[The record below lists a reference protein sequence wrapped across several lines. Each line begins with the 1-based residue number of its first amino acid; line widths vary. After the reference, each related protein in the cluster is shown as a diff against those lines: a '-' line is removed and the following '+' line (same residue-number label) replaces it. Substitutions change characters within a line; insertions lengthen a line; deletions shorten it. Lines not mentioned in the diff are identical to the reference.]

1 MLPTLS
7 VSKLATVALGACA
20 VVAQGVQQRQPNIVF
35 ILTDDQDER
44 LGSIEYMPFVK
55 KHFIDEGTYYQKH
68 FCTIAICCPSRVSL
82 LTGQAAH
89 NTNVTY
95 VTPPHGRRFVIQDK
109 KLAMLMNCSL
119 GGYPKFVSQGYNEK
133 YLPVWLQHA
142 GYNTY
147 YTGKLFNAHTTDNW
161 NNPFPKG
168 WTGSDFLLDPN
179 TYLYLN
185 ATFQRNKSPPRT
197 FPGEYSN
204 DLVAERALGF
214 LDDALKFNGSKPFFL
229 AVAPIGPHNNGA
241 GGETSPGATPP
252 IPAKRHE
259 NLFAN
264 VTVPRTYNFNPD
276 KPSMANWGLT
286 IPQLN
291 ETEIAYGDNYYRR
304 RLQTLQSVDEM
315 VDAVFKSL
323 EDAGVLDN
331 TYVIY
336 TSDNGFHIGQ
346 HRLKPGKTCAIE
358 EDINVPFFIRGPG
371 VPKGKTVDF
380 VTTHTDIAPTIFSIA
395 NITLREDFDGS
406 PIPFSEEGIEKAQND
421 PKHDH
426 VNVEF
431 WGTQRGYD
439 VFGGVSANN
448 TYKAMRVLGDGYSF
462 FYSVWCSNEREFYDM
477 KKDPGQMDNLAGSD
491 DGQLLDR
498 PLSAVQDRLDALLL
512 VLKSCKAD
520 SCRLPWSQIHPDG
533 GVNNLRDALD
543 ARYDA
548 SYAGQPKISFSDCK
562 DFYDIGSEGA
572 QDALVY
578 YDP

>member
-1 MLPTLS
+1 MLLVPGLS
-7 VSKLATVALGACA
+7 MLATLALGAIA
-20 VVAQGVQQRQPNIVF
+20 VVAQDVQQRQPNIVF
-35 ILTDDQDER
+35 IMTDDQDEQ
-44 LGSIEYMPFVK
+44 LGSLDYMPYVQKHFVK
-55 KHFIDEGTYYQKH
+55 EGTYYRKH

-95 VTPPHGRRFVIQDK
+95 VTPPHG
-109 KLAMLMNCSL
+109 
-119 GGYPKFVSQGYNEK
+119 GYPKFVSQGYNEK
-133 YLPVWLQHA
+133 YLPVWLQDA

-147 YTGKLFNAHTTDNW
+147 YTGKLFNAHNTDNW

-185 ATFQRNKSPPRT
+185 ATFQRNQSPPQT

-214 LDDALKFNGSKPFFL
+214 LDDALRFNGSKPFFL
-229 AVAPIGPHNNGA
+229 GVAPIGPHNNGL

-264 VTVPRTYNFNPD
+264 VTVPRTYNFNPE
-276 KPSMANWGLT
+276 K
-286 IPQLN
+286 LN
-291 ETEIAYGDNYYRR
+291 ATEVAYGDNYYRR

-315 VDAVFKSL
+315 VDAVINRL
-323 EDAGVLDN
+323 DQAGVLEN
-331 TYVIY
+331 TYVIF

-346 HRLKPGKTCAIE
+346 HRLKPGKMCAIE
-358 EDINVPFFIRGPG
+358 EDINVPFLIRGPG

-380 VTTHTDIAPTIFSIA
+380 
-395 NITLREDFDGS
+395 DFDGS
-406 PIPFSEEGIEKAQND
+406 PIPFSEEGIVKAQND

-439 VFGGVSANN
+439 AFGGVAANN
-448 TYKAMRVLGDGYSF
+448 TYKAMRVLGDGYSL

-477 KKDPGQMDNLAGSD
+477 NKDPGQMVNLAGRAS
-491 DGQLLDR
+491 GQLLER
-498 PLSAVQDRLDALLL
+498 PLSVVQDRLDALLL
-512 VLKSCKAD
+512 VLKGCKAET
-520 SCRLPWSQIHPDG
+520 CRLPWKHIHPEG
-533 GVNNLRDALD
+533 GVENLRDALD
-543 ARYDA
+543 VKYDDF
-548 SYAGQPKISFSDCK
+548 YAGQPKISFSDCK
-562 DFYDIGSEGA
+562 DFYDISAEGA
-572 QDALVY
+572 QDTLIF
-578 YDP
+578 YDPRYAATEILQDTGSSVLFDEL

>member
-1 MLPTLS
+1 MSFLSLPKLLTAALS
-7 VSKLATVALGACA
+7 ASA
-20 VVAQGVQQRQPNIVF
+20 VVAQNVQQRQPNIVF
-35 ILTDDQDER
+35 ILTDDQDEQ
-44 LGSIEYMPFVK
+44 LGSLDYMPFVQ
-55 KHFIDEGTYYQKH
+55 KHFVNEGTYYRKH
-68 FCTIAICCPSRVSL
+68 FCTISICCPSRVSL

-95 VTPPHGRRFVIQDK
+95 VTPPHEFY
-109 KLAMLMNCSL
+109 S

-133 YLPVWLQHA
+133 YLPVWLQDA

-147 YTGKLFNAHTTDNW
+147 YTGKLFNAHSTDNW
-161 NNPFPKG
+161 NNPHPKG

-185 ATFQRNKSPPRT
+185 ATFQRNDSPPQT
-197 FPGEYSN
+197 YPGEYSN

-214 LDDALKFNGSKPFFL
+214 LDDALKFNGSKPFF
-229 AVAPIGPHNNGA
+229 VGIAPIGPHNNGL
-241 GGETSPGATPP
+241 GGETSAGATPP

-259 NLFAN
+259 NLFPN
-264 VTVPRTYNFNPD
+264 ITVPRTYNFNPD
-276 KPSMANWGLT
+276 KPSMANWGLI
-286 IPQLN
+286 IPKLN
-291 ETEIAYGDNYYRR
+291 SSEIAYGDNYYRR

-315 VDAVFKSL
+315 VDAVFKRL

-331 TYVIY
+331 TYVIF

-358 EDINVPFFIRGPG
+358 EDINVPFLIRGPG

-395 NITLREDFDGS
+395 NITLRDDFDGS
-406 PIPFSEEGIEKAQND
+406 PIPFLEDGIAKAQND

-448 TYKAMRVLGDGYSF
+448 TYKAMRVLGDGYSL

-477 KKDPGQMDNLAGSD
+477 KKDPGQMDNLAGSAT
-491 DGQLLDR
+491 GQLLDR
-498 PLSAVQDRLDALLL
+498 PLSSVKDRLDALLL
-512 VLKSCKAD
+512 VLKSCKAE

-533 GVNNLRDALD
+533 TVNNLRDALD
-543 ARYDA
+543 AKYDDF
-548 SYAGQPKISFSDCK
+548 YAGQPKISFSDCK
-562 DFYDIGSEGA
+562 DFYDIGSEGP
-572 QDALVY
+572 QELLH

>member
-1 MLPTLS
+1 MLPIPILS
-7 VSKLATVALGACA
+7 ALATLALSATT
-20 VVAQGVQQRQPNIVF
+20 VVAQDVQQRQPNIVF
-35 ILTDDQDER
+35 ILTDDQDQQ
-44 LGSIEYMPFVK
+44 LGSLDYMPYVQKHLVK
-55 KHFIDEGTYYQKH
+55 EGTYYRKH

-89 NTNVTY
+89 NTNVTN
-95 VTPPHGRRFVIQDK
+95 VVRPH
-109 KLAMLMNCSL
+109 
-119 GGYPKFVSQGYNEK
+119 GGYPKFVSQGYNDK
-133 YLPVWLQHA
+133 YLPVWLQDA

-147 YTGKLFNAHTTDNW
+147 YTGKLFNAHDTGNW

-185 ATFQRNKSPPRT
+185 ATFQRNQNPPQT

-214 LDDALKFNGSKPFFL
+214 LDDALEFNGSKPFFL
-229 AVAPIGPHNNGA
+229 GVAPIGPHNNGL

-264 VTVPRTYNFNPD
+264 VTVPHTYNFNPE
-276 KPSMANWGLT
+276 KPSMANWGH
-286 IPQLN
+286 IIRQLN
-291 ETEIAYGDNYYRR
+291 ATEVAYGDYYYRR

-315 VDAVFKSL
+315 VDAIIDRL
-323 EDAGVLDN
+323 DQAGILDN
-331 TYVIY
+331 TYFIF

-358 EDINVPFFIRGPG
+358 EDINVPFLIRGPG
-371 VPKGKTVDF
+371 VPKGKRVDF
-380 VTTHTDIAPTIFSIA
+380 VTTHTDIAPTIFSLA

-406 PIPFSEEGIEKAQND
+406 PIPFSEEDIEKSQND

-431 WGTQRGYD
+431 WGLQSGYD
-439 VFGGVSANN
+439 AFGGVAANN
-448 TYKAMRVLGDGYSF
+448 TYKAMRVLGGGYSL
-462 FYSVWCSNEREFYDM
+462 FYSVWCSNERELYDM
-477 KKDPGQMDNLAGSD
+477 KKDPGQMVNLAGSAF
-491 DGQLLDR
+491 GQLLER

-512 VLKSCKAD
+512 VLKSCKAVT
-520 SCRLPWSQIHPDG
+520 CRLPWKHIHPEG
-533 GVNNLRDALD
+533 GVDNLRDALD
-543 ARYDA
+543 VKYDEF
-548 SYAGQPKISFSDCK
+548 YAAQPKVSFSSCK
-562 DFYDIGSEGA
+562 DFYDISAEGA
-572 QDALVY
+572 QHSLTF

>member
-1 MLPTLS
+1 MLPVPSLS
-7 VSKLATVALGACA
+7 TLATLALGASA
-20 VVAQGVQQRQPNIVF
+20 VVARTVQPRQPNIVF
-35 ILTDDQDER
+35 ILTDDQDEQ
-44 LGSIEYMPFVK
+44 LGSIDYMPYVQKHFVK
-55 KHFIDEGTYYQKH
+55 EGTYYRKH

-95 VTPPHGRRFVIQDK
+95 VTPPHG
-109 KLAMLMNCSL
+109 
-119 GGYPKFVSQGYNEK
+119 GYPKFVSQGYNDK
-133 YLPVWLQHA
+133 YLPVWLQDA

-147 YTGKLFNAHTTDNW
+147 YTGKLFNSHDVDNW

-185 ATFQRNKSPPRT
+185 ATFQRNQSPPQS

-204 DLVAERALGF
+204 DLVSDRALGF
-214 LDDALKFNGSKPFFL
+214 LDDALKYNGSKPFFL
-229 AVAPIGPHNNGA
+229 GVAPIGPHNNGL

-259 NLFAN
+259 NLFSN

-276 KPSMANWGLT
+276 KPSMANWGLI

-291 ETEIAYGDNYYRR
+291 ATEVAYGDNYYRR

-315 VDAVFKSL
+315 VDAIIDRL
-323 EDAGVLDN
+323 DRAGVLDN
-331 TYVIY
+331 TYVIF

-358 EDINVPFFIRGPG
+358 EDINVPFLIRGPG

-395 NITLREDFDGS
+395 NITLRDDFDGS
-406 PIPFSEEGIEKAQND
+406 PIPFSEEGIANAQND

-439 VFGGVSANN
+439 AFGGVSANN
-448 TYKAMRVLGDGYSF
+448 TYKAMRVLGDGYSL

-477 KKDPGQMDNLAGSD
+477 KKDPGQMTNLAGSAS
-491 DGQLLDR
+491 GSGRLLDR
-498 PLSAVQDRLDALLL
+498 PLSAVQDRLDTLLL
-512 VLKSCKAD
+512 VLKSCKAET
-520 SCRLPWSQIHPDG
+520 CRLPWKRVHPEG
-533 GVNNLRDALD
+533 GVENLRDALD
-543 ARYDA
+543 AKYDA
-548 SYAGQPKISFSDCK
+548 FYARQPKISFSDCK
-562 DFYDIGSEGA
+562 DFYDIAAEGA
-572 QDALVY
+572 QDTLVY

>member
-1 MLPTLS
+1 MLPVLS
-7 VSKLATVALGACA
+7 LSTLATLALGACA
-20 VVAQGVQQRQPNIVF
+20 VVAQNVQQRQPNIVF

-44 LGSIEYMPFVK
+44 LGSLDYMPYVQ
-55 KHFIDEGTYYQKH
+55 KHFVQQGTYYRKH

-95 VTPPHGRRFVIQDK
+95 VTPPHG
-109 KLAMLMNCSL
+109 
-119 GGYPKFVSQGYNEK
+119 GYPKFVSQGYNDK
-133 YLPVWLQHA
+133 YLPVWLQDA

-147 YTGKLFNAHTTDNW
+147 YTGKLFNSHSTQNW

-185 ATFQRNKSPPRT
+185 ATFQRNQSPPQT

-229 AVAPIGPHNNGA
+229 GVAPIGPHNNGL
-241 GGETSPGATPP
+241 GGETSAGATPP

-259 NLFAN
+259 NLFSN
-264 VTVPRTYNFNPD
+264 VTVPRTDNFNPD
-276 KPSMANWGLT
+276 KPSMANWGLI

-291 ETEIAYGDNYYRR
+291 ATEIAYGDNYYRR

-315 VDAVFKSL
+315 VDAVIKRL
-323 EDAGVLDN
+323 DQAGVLDN
-331 TYVIY
+331 TYVIF

-358 EDINVPFFIRGPG
+358 EDINVPFLIRGPG
-371 VPKGKTVDF
+371 VPKGKAVDF
-380 VTTHTDIAPTIFSIA
+380 VTTHTDIAPTIFSLA
-395 NITLREDFDGS
+395 NITLRDDFDGS
-406 PIPFSEEGIEKAQND
+406 PIPFSEDGIQKAQND

-439 VFGGVSANN
+439 EFGGASANN
-448 TYKAMRVLGDGYSF
+448 TYKAMRVLGDSYSL

-477 KKDPGQMDNLAGSD
+477 KKDPGQMNNLAGSAS
-491 DGQLLDR
+491 GQLLDR
-498 PLSAVQDRLDALLL
+498 SLSVVQDRLDALLL
-512 VLKSCKAD
+512 VLKSCKAET
-520 SCRLPWSQIHPDG
+520 CRLPWKHIHPEG
-533 GVNNLRDALD
+533 GVENLRDALD
-543 ARYDA
+543 TKFDEF
-548 SYAGQPKISFSDCK
+548 YAGQPKVSFSDCK
-562 DFYDIGSEGA
+562 DFYDIASEGA
-572 QDALVY
+572 QDTLVY
-578 YDP
+578 YDPATLDEGLLDKSSLSEEL